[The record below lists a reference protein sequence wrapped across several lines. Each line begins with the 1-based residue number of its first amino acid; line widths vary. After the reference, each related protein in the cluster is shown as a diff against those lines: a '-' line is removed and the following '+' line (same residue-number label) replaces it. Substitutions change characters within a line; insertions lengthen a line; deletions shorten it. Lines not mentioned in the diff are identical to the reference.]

1 MELTLTLT
9 VTPEQAAAIANL
21 LADTDPAN
29 RTVQAMRSN
38 TPAPAPAAAPIP
50 AAIPQQNATSPQTM
64 PAAAPVQPSQAS
76 AAMPVSTA
84 APTPAAAPVA
94 PSDAPVQ
101 QTQPPAAGI
110 PTQVRTYSVNDL
122 AIACRPLMEAGKQ
135 PELQALLTEF
145 GAPAGLASVPEN
157 RRAEF
162 AGRLRQMGGQI

>member
-1 MELTLTLT
+1 MELTMTLT

-21 LADTDPAN
+21 LADTELAN

-38 TPAPAPAAAPIP
+38 TPAPAPAATPIP
-50 AAIPQQNATSPQTM
+50 AAIPQQNPAAPQTM
-64 PAAAPVQPSQAS
+64 PTAAPVQPSPAS

-101 QTQPPAAGI
+101 QTPPAAGI

-157 RRAEF
+157 RRSEF

>member
-1 MELTLTLT
+1 MELTMTLT

-21 LADTDPAN
+21 LTDTKSTIQPALA
-29 RTVQAMRSN
+29 TEPD
-38 TPAPAPAAAPIP
+38 TPAASP
-50 AAIPQQNATSPQTM
+50 IPQQPPTTPQAMPTAT
-64 PAAAPVQPSQAS
+64 PVQPFPSS
-76 AAMPVSTA
+76 VAMPVS
-84 APTPAAAPVA
+84 AAAPAA
-94 PSDAPVQ
+94 PSDAVGVSVQ
-101 QTQPPAAGI
+101 PQTPPPAGI

-135 PELQALLTEF
+135 PELQALLAEF

>member
-1 MELTLTLT
+1 MELTMTLT

-21 LADTDPAN
+21 LADTELAN
-29 RTVQAMRSN
+29 RTVQAMRSD
-38 TPAPAPAAAPIP
+38 TPAPEAAPIP
-50 AAIPQQNATSPQTM
+50 AAAPQQNPTAPQTM
-64 PAAAPVQPSQAS
+64 PTAAPVQQPPAS

-84 APTPAAAPVA
+84 APTTAAASVA
-94 PSDAPVQ
+94 PSDALVQ
-101 QTQPPAAGI
+101 QQTPPPAGI

>member
-1 MELTLTLT
+1 MELTMTLT

-21 LADTDPAN
+21 LTDTELAN
-29 RTVQAMRSN
+29 RTVQIMRYPS
-38 TPAPAPAAAPIP
+38 APAVDPIP
-50 AAIPQQNATSPQTM
+50 AATPQQNTTVPQTM
-64 PAAAPVQPSQAS
+64 PTAVPVQPSPAS
-76 AAMPVSTA
+76 VAMPVSTT
-84 APTPAAAPVA
+84 APIPAAAPVA
-94 PSDAPVQ
+94 PSEAVGAPVQ
-101 QTQPPAAGI
+101 QTPPPAGI

-145 GAPAGLASVPEN
+145 GAPTGLASVPEN